1 MDWPQF
7 RFGSNR
13 GASSPEGLPVKLYL
27 QWSREFATPSP
38 AFPGEVR
45 LRYDATYEPV
55 VMGDTLFVPSMVTD
69 SVTALDTANGKV
81 RWRFFTGGP
90 VRFWDHLSR
99 AFSCLASPLQRPI
112 VAPVGEVGEA
122 QACR

>member
-1 MDWPQF
+1 MH
-7 RFGSNR
+7 
-13 GASSPEGLPVKLYL
+13 L

-90 VRFWDHLSR
+90 VRF
-99 AFSCLASPLQRPI
+99 
-112 VAPVGEVGEA
+112 APVAMEGIVCFGSDDGLVYCLDA
-122 QACR
+122 ATC